1 MEDSAIFQASM
12 NDLFRRGVN
21 SNRREEESNAKL
33 KLEVPAIGCLLPPL

>member
-12 NDLFRRGVN
+12 NDLFRRGFN
-21 SNRREEESNAKL
+21 SSRREEESNAKL